1 MAAARR
7 SWFGARLAEHDPGMT
22 SLKGNL
28 SSVDLANIFQMLTLN
43 SREGTLYIF
52 EGASRK
58 AIYFGHDGV
67 SMLSKGRGRADTLG
81 RILLRY
87 DKVTPDQIEMA
98 IRRQGETGRLLG
110 QALVEL
116 ELCTRADVDAALQ
129 IQIQEEVYSLFI
141 WKDAQ
146 FEFVEGEPEE
156 ALRTGNVQK
165 LTFNVNSVIMEAAR
179 RVDEWQWIHGFVP
192 DTHEIFRYTSKNAA
206 LTDPVFQEPY
216 AGKVLGAIDGRRSV
230 DEIVEASYVNRFE
243 VCKIIALLAD
253 AGAVERLPVPEL
265 RAAADLAVTSGD
277 TVGALKFL
285 SRLAAVNC
293 DTPDLHGR
301 LAHALELTHDLE
313 GAARHH
319 ARHAKMLADKG
330 QGREA
335 FAIYRRICEFLPT
348 DLAAAESA
356 IEVYAANPVGLERD
370 AEFVIETGRR
380 VADAW
385 TELKRPTRAIHVL
398 HRVISLGAEDL
409 ELRNRLVAVYLAAGM
424 NGEAI
429 AEYEALA
436 ELALAD
442 GDEEQ
447 AERIYRRILTLDRS
461 RDDVARRLED
471 LSTRR
476 RRRRQNVRSLV
487 TAVILLAVLG
497 AGGWFGLRWWRDM
510 SSLRLERET
519 ASAADLE
526 TIRSVARPLRAELDA
541 MIKEVADR
549 PADLTALAA
558 TLRQATPRIADV
570 DTRANEAVRR
580 LNELRTAYQGL
591 PADDEARTLA
601 EEISSRLVSLRR
613 TSAEVQRALRDN
625 ADACVEQA
633 HQMLST
639 GEATREVLARVEL
652 AASIASDCGDW
663 LATDK
668 GRACAELKA
677 QLQAYLRKFADTKS
691 AVERKIADGDSDGA
705 HDAAVAYLTGS
716 DFPPLDLRAEMPLP
730 VRIMSRPA
738 GARVFVHDGAD
749 TGLVTGPACIAT
761 ISAVRGASFDL
772 ELPGFRRVTLT
783 VPPVTDIA
791 PEAVREKVRRTYD
804 LILEK
809 THAFRRG
816 TNDGRPVTAAPFA
829 SNRYAVVPSN
839 RACDVID
846 LAKQQVVATLSL
858 SGERSVRASG
868 VVTREPQGEQTAVV
882 PTGDGALVFFE
893 ASTGRPRGSWSDA
906 RGGIAFDLALA
917 GGDVVAA
924 DDRGGVYCVGIASRQ
939 RRWSYAATTSSGEA
953 TSVAAAPVVAEG
965 SVYVPCADGAIHVLD
980 LANGS
985 RVALLPLPGALP
997 ARPTASVA
1005 VADGCLY
1012 AVGRDSNKETRLT
1025 RWSLAEMRQ
1034 EWSALVPGE
1043 VKSPPIPHAGTVF
1056 AVNSTGEIRGY
1067 KALDGVLS
1075 HSGAVDKSTKLI
1087 GEAALYGDFLYVGC
1101 DNGTL
1106 YALDVRTTDV
1116 QPAWRFPVRTGTG
1129 KPAAITTRC
1138 VAAGGLLLFGTAD
1151 AAVYGL
1157 GLSD

>member
-1 MAAARR
+1 
-7 SWFGARLAEHDPGMT
+7 MT

-87 DKVTPDQIEMA
+87 DKVTPQEIEIA
-98 IRRQGETGRLLG
+98 VRRQAETGRLLG
-110 QALVEL
+110 QVLVE
-116 ELCTRADVDAALQ
+116 EDICSRADIDAALQ

-146 FEFVEGEPEE
+146 FEFIEGQPAEE
-156 ALRTGNVQK
+156 LRSGGVQK

-192 DTHEIFRYTSKNAA
+192 DTGEIFRYTSKNAA
-206 LTDPVFQEPY
+206 LADPVFQEPY
-216 AGKVLGAIDGRRSV
+216 AGKVLGAIDGRRTV
-230 DEIVEASYVNRFE
+230 DELVEISYVNRFE
-243 VCKIIALLAD
+243 VCKIVALLAD

-265 RAAADLAVTSGD
+265 RAAAELAVGSGD

-285 SRLAAVNC
+285 ARLTAVNC
-293 DTPDLHGR
+293 DPPELHGR
-301 LAHALELTHDLE
+301 IAEALERTHDLE

-319 ARHAKMLADKG
+319 AVHARMLAKKG
-330 QGREA
+330 QTREA
-335 FAIYRRICEFLPT
+335 FAIYKRICEFLPT
-348 DLAAAESA
+348 DLSAAEAA
-356 IEVYAANPVGLERD
+356 IEVYAANPAGLERE
-370 AEFVIETGRR
+370 ASFVVATGRL

-385 TELKRPTRAIHVL
+385 TEMKRPSRAIHVL
-398 HRVISLGAEDL
+398 HRVISLGSEDV
-409 ELRNRLVAVYLAAGM
+409 ELRNRLVTVYLAAGM

-436 ELALAD
+436 EMALAE
-442 GDEEQ
+442 GDEEL
-447 AERIYRRILTLDRS
+447 AERIFRRILALDRT
-461 RDDVARRLED
+461 RDDAAKRLED
-471 LSTRR
+471 LTTRR
-476 RRRRQNVRSLV
+476 RRRRQNMRSLAAATV
-487 TAVILLAVLG
+487 VLAVLG
-497 AGGWFGLRWWRDM
+497 AGGWFGLQWWRDM
-510 SSLRLERET
+510 RAETLERESE
-519 ASAADLE
+519 SAAQLE
-526 TIRSVARPLRAELDA
+526 KIRTVARPMRSELDA
-541 MIKEVADR
+541 MIKSVADR
-549 PADLTALAA
+549 PSDLTALAA
-558 TLRQATPRIADV
+558 SLREVGPKIADV
-570 DTRANEAVRR
+570 DTRANETVKK
-580 LNELRTAYQGL
+580 LNVLRATYRGL
-591 PADDEARTLA
+591 PADDEAETLA
-601 EEISSRLVSLRR
+601 EEIESRMVTLRR
-613 TSAEVQRALRDN
+613 TMSEVQRALREN
-625 ADACVEQA
+625 GEACVEQA
-633 HQMLST
+633 HQMLAAGEST
-639 GEATREVLARVEL
+639 RDVLAKVEL
-652 AASIASDCGDW
+652 AATIAGDCGDW

-668 GRACAELKA
+668 GRACTELRG
-677 QLQAYLRKFADTKS
+677 QLQSYLKKFSEVKAD
-691 AVERKIADGDSDGA
+691 VERRIAAGDIDGA
-705 HDAAVAYLTGS
+705 HDAAVAYLTGV
-716 DFPPLDLRAEMPLP
+716 DFPPLDLRTDMPLP
-730 VRIMSRPA
+730 VRLLSRPA
-738 GARVFVHDGAD
+738 GARVFLHDGAD
-749 TGLVTGPACIAT
+749 TGLVTGPTCVAT
-761 ISAVRGASFDL
+761 ISAVKGAAFDL
-772 ELPGFRRVTLT
+772 ELPGFRRVALT
-783 VPPVTDIA
+783 IPPVSEVS
-791 PEAVREKVRRTYD
+791 PEAVREKVKRTYD

-858 SGERSVRASG
+858 AGERSVRASG

-906 RGGIAFDLALA
+906 RGGITFDLALA

-939 RRWSYAATTSSGEA
+939 RRWAYAATTAAGEP
-953 TSVAAAPVVAEG
+953 TNVAAAPVVAEG
-965 SVYVPCADGAIHVLD
+965 AVYVPCGDGAIHVLD
-980 LANGS
+980 VVTGRRIAQ
-985 RVALLPLPGALP
+985 LPLPGTAP
-997 ARPTASVA
+997 ARATAPVTF
-1005 VADGCLY
+1005 ADGALY
-1012 AVGRDSNKETRLT
+1012 AVGRDASKETRLT
-1025 RWSLAEMRQ
+1025 KWNLTEMRQ

-1043 VKSPPIPHAGTVF
+1043 VKSPPVTHAATVF
-1056 AVNSTGEIRGY
+1056 TVNSAGEVKGF
-1067 KALDGVLS
+1067 KSADGTLT

-1087 GEAALYGDFLYVGC
+1087 GEAALHGDFLYVGC

-1116 QPAWRFPVRTGTG
+1116 QAAWRFPVRTGTG

-1138 VAAGGLLLFGTAD
+1138 VAAGGLILFGTAD